1 LSDRDD
7 EIRAEVRELMER
19 LSVLMDRARPIV
31 EKLTSPAGQVAP
43 ADGQDDATKGEVPDD

>member
-7 EIRAEVRELMER
+7 EIRAEVRALMER
-19 LSVLMDRARPIV
+19 LSVLVDRARPIV

-43 ADGQDDATKGEVPDD
+43 ADGRDDAKKGEVPDD